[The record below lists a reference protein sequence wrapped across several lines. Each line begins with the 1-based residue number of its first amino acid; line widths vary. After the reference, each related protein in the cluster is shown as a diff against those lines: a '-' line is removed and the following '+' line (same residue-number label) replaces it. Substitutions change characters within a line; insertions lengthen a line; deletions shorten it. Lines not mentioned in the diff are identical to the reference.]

1 MARAFSRLAERVLAH
16 LGEDALLRG
25 AYCGRVNIEH
35 DVEVAQGQMS
45 VSRSVATIMKSAAA
59 ARGDALVHGVE
70 SDGAGGW
77 TGGTA
82 YVIDSPAFADNGY
95 TQRFVVRVA

>member
-1 MARAFSRLAERVLAH
+1 MARVFSRLAERVLAH

-25 AYCGRVNIEH
+25 AYCGRVNVEH
-35 DVEVAQGQMS
+35 DVEVAQGNMTI
-45 VSRSVATIMKSAAA
+45 SRSVATIMKTAGAAK
-59 ARGDALVHGVE
+59 GDALLHGVD

-82 YVIDSPAFADNGY
+82 YIVDSPAFADNGY
-95 TQRFVVRVA
+95 TQRFVLRGA